1 MDRWQWPWRRIVL
14 PPALVSALDPDE
26 QVQVLAE
33 LITGESL
40 AVSRFGLWATAGDV
54 VLRWNWERVSKARL
68 TAATLTVVVAEEID
82 ITRDGTV
89 VLRDLPPRQ
98 FELAASSSL
107 TDAVHARVRRSVAA
121 SRYLM
126 WPGAAGWV
134 VLRRVPGR
142 DGLTRQIRLDP
153 GADLDADGFLE
164 VVARTAAELE
174 AELLG
179 IDHETPGPR

>member
-1 MDRWQWPWRRIVL
+1 MARWQWPWRRIAL
-14 PPALVSALDPDE
+14 PPALRAALDPDE
-26 QVQVLAE
+26 EVQVLAE
-33 LITGESL
+33 LTGGDSL
-40 AVSRFGLWATAGDV
+40 AVSRFGLWLTSGEVAV
-54 VLRWNWERVSKARL
+54 RWNWERVSKARL
-68 TAATLTVVVAEEID
+68 TDRTLTVIAAEEVGATAAGIA
-82 ITRDGTV
+82 

-153 GADLDADGFLE
+153 GADPDADGFLPL
-164 VVARTAAELE
+164 VVRTAAELE
-174 AELLG
+174 ADLLG
-179 IDHETPGPR
+179 VDL